1 MSTLCFAGE
10 NDSPAP
16 RGGSGGGRVSEA
28 WRDWTKLPNGQPD
41 DAASRRAPRERSRF
55 RRSFGI
61 KNLGFGRGC
70 RAAVA
75 MAGQRKA
82 SFSAA
87 ALSARLQAPR
97 CGSAAGGES
106 GGGRSLALVFQTS

>member
-1 MSTLCFAGE
+1 
-10 NDSPAP
+10 
-16 RGGSGGGRVSEA
+16 
-28 WRDWTKLPNGQPD
+28 
-41 DAASRRAPRERSRF
+41 
-55 RRSFGI
+55 
-61 KNLGFGRGC
+61 
-70 RAAVA
+70 

-106 GGGRSLALVFQTS
+106 GGGGPLPWYSERVGWGFLPILSVSIWPENGKGRGPLRDGARWILDPF

>member
-1 MSTLCFAGE
+1 MKACRVIREGF
-10 NDSPAP
+10 SPRARRCGVCKSP
-16 RGGSGGGRVSEA
+16 FTTNSGPSV
-28 WRDWTKLPNGQPD
+28 LL
-41 DAASRRAPRERSRF
+41 
-55 RRSFGI
+55 RSFVGTTADMKATSQI
-61 KNLGFGRGC
+61 LDEYNEVA